1 MTVTPLEWVLGRD
14 TYTPKKNGKVE
25 WKLWHI
31 METKL
36 ALLTTTSLALKFL
49 VYVFQTTETLI
60 NCMPTPLLDYKSP
73 FHILLNRISNYYS
86 FHIFGCLCYPYLW
99 PYNSHKLH
107 LWSTPCIF
115 IGYNSSHKG
124 YICLNL
130 LTESISITS

>member
-1 MTVTPLEWVLGRD
+1 MKCEMTVTPLEWVLGRD

-49 VYVFQTTETLI
+49 VYVFQTTVTLI

-86 FHIFGCLCYPYLW
+86 FHIFGCLCYPYLMAIQLSQT
-99 PYNSHKLH
+99 PPLIHSLH
-107 LWSTPCIF
+107 FYWIQFKSQRLHMP
-115 IGYNSSHKG
+115 
-124 YICLNL
+124 
-130 LTESISITS
+130 